1 MEQRIGTRLKD
12 RPEFYNKPKPVTFL
26 KNDKVID
33 AISIMAKN
41 NFGSVVVTN
50 EKLKVIGIV
59 TERDIVKRLIL
70 KNLSAKTTTLEKIMT
85 ENPRVA
91 NENDNIIDWLRI
103 MSNDRFRRLPVVDSE
118 GKIKVIFTQGDF
130 VSYTWP
136 DLIFQASQMAK
147 ATFFKGFSV
156 YGLLAMMILYTV
168 AIIAV
173 ACLAVRYRPNST
185 YHYQD
190 DDDKNH

>member
-1 MEQRIGTRLKD
+1 MEQRTGTRLKD

-33 AISIMAKN
+33 AISVMAKN
-41 NFGSVVVTN
+41 NFGSVVVTD

-70 KNLSAKTTTLEKIMT
+70 ENLSAKTTTLEKIMT

-91 NENDNIIDWLRI
+91 NEDDNIIDWLRI
-103 MSNDRFRRLPVVDSE
+103 MSNDRFRRLPVVDSD

-168 AIIAV
+168 AIIA
-173 ACLAVRYRPNST
+173 AL
-185 YHYQD
+185 
-190 DDDKNH
+190 KLL